1 MGLRPVLSAEASI
14 EPLPVHPGRTHVQ
27 LRQLAEPLFSS
38 PIPQQ
43 PVHRLYHLMGTQRNQ
58 CCTLFKAERFR
69 FTLMRKHLQQLKKP
83 HRSGGNVRKVL
94 KTDLRKFKGICS
106 ARHQTAVFVTALPR
120 SLEWDPRDDGQLAHL
135 RIVAVGWPVPL
146 AAVVFVRSFSVER
159 SHRAPAAWL
168 PGLRSGPPL
177 FICGEKKTSSHKPRH
192 FWMIFGLVQRDFFKY
207 FFMFSKPRST
217 ARRTALSSTPSASAT
232 SE

>member
-1 MGLRPVLSAEASI
+1 MLPSCLTPCKYKIENAAPIFLPSPKTTMLRAAFPRDKGAARRDRRPAC
-14 EPLPVHPGRTHVQ
+14 PLPDRGR
-27 LRQLAEPLFSS
+27 RLAGPTCGAGV
-38 PIPQQ
+38 I
-43 PVHRLYHLMGTQRNQ
+43 
-58 CCTLFKAERFR
+58 
-69 FTLMRKHLQQLKKP
+69 
-83 HRSGGNVRKVL
+83 
-94 KTDLRKFKGICS
+94 
-106 ARHQTAVFVTALPR
+106 
-120 SLEWDPRDDGQLAHL
+120 
-135 RIVAVGWPVPL
+135 
-146 AAVVFVRSFSVER
+146 RSFSFGK

-168 PGLRSGPPL
+168 PGSCSGPPL